1 MSDGFTGLF
10 QLLVKTNKMHNYVL
24 PKYIHDFRNF
34 DEFFH
39 AIARE
44 CFEVFL
50 TVLPSMYFPAQY
62 REKLPMKIAYF
73 LHVPIEQ
80 QFNKIAKAS

>member
-24 PKYIHDFRNF
+24 LKYIYDFRNF

-44 CFEVFL
+44 CFEVFFNSPTFNVFPSSIQREAANEDCL
-50 TVLPSMYFPAQY
+50 FSTCTYRTTVQ
-62 REKLPMKIAYF
+62 
-73 LHVPIEQ
+73 
-80 QFNKIAKAS
+80 